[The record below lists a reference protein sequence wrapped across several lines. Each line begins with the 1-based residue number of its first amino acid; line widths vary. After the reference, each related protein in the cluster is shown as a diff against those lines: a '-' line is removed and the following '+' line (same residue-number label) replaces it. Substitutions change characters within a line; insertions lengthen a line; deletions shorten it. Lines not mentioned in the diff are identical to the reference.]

1 VFLFITLLKK
11 NNEISYLDHYLI
23 RLTKMTIILKLILNS
38 YKDNPPRIEQQTIN
52 DQGNSIN
59 NSIKSEDIELKKK
72 KRKEIDRVDKIFL
85 YGFSTTRIN
94 FIRRIVSRI
103 SYHLDVKQFIKNIH
117 TLVLNIIHKIEIRI
131 YFHIKM
137 V

>member
-59 NSIKSEDIELKKK
+59 NSIKSDIELKKK

-103 SYHLDVKQFIKNIH
+103 SYHLDIKQFIKNIH
-117 TLVLNIIHKIEIRI
+117 ILVLNIIHKI
-131 YFHIKM
+131 
-137 V
+137 